1 MIQETFAAYLLN
13 AAWQAPVVAL
23 CALIVTRFAGLSAQ
37 ARNRVWLGFL
47 AMAVILPAVALDAI
61 LPHALPTVARV
72 APAAMAPAMDL
83 ATLAA
88 AAPPPPAEPAMRLE
102 PWSAWMM
109 LGLFALVAAALVA
122 RLLVAGAA
130 ARRLVEGSRPVDLPA
145 DLTQALAR
153 LARLHG
159 HAVPPVRSS
168 ADVPGP
174 AVVGALKPI
183 ILIPEGVPLEGDD
196 LRAALLHE
204 LAHVLRHDYAIN
216 LACEVLTLP
225 VSWHPALMALKAGV
239 RRSRELACDAM
250 AAQAMASQKT
260 YARCLVSLAQT
271 LGAQTLGGSNHPTQA
286 ALAVGLFG
294 RSDLED
300 RLMQLMKPHEAEA
313 PLVRAA
319 RLTGLAALGAGLLGS
334 AALLHVSPVFA
345 QPVAKP
351 SPAPAAVIAARQAAS
366 DAGASSV
373 TVHRRHGVIY
383 TRNGVTV
390 EVGDNGHRHSFKASN
405 GETITVVND
414 DPNEPTAEQQRAWEA
429 EARDA
434 QAKADAAEA
443 LVNSPEFKAR
453 IAKAKAD
460 GEAARR
466 MVESPEFKAKIAK
479 ARADGEAA
487 RRMVESPE
495 FKARIDAARAA
506 GEAARAYA
514 ESAEF
519 KAQMARIREDNAELR
534 REMDAWRAR
543 EKAQGTP
550 TP

>member
-1 MIQETFAAYLLN
+1 MIRESFAAYLVN

-23 CALIVTRFAGLSAQ
+23 CALIVTRFGGLSPQ

-47 AMAVILPAVALDAI
+47 AMAVILPAVALDAL

-72 APAAMAPAMDL
+72 APAAAASTMDL

-88 AAPPPPAEPAMRLE
+88 TPPPAAEPAMRLA

-109 LGLFALVAAALVA
+109 FGLFAVVAAALVA
-122 RLLVAGAA
+122 RLVVASAA
-130 ARRLVEGSRPVDLPA
+130 ARRLVEDSRPADLPA

-159 HAVPPVRSS
+159 RAVPPVRSS
-168 ADVPGP
+168 AQVPGP
-174 AVVGALKPI
+174 AVVGALKPV
-183 ILIPEGVPLEGDD
+183 ILIPEGVALEGDD

-225 VSWHPALMALKAGV
+225 VAWHPALMALKTGV
-239 RRSRELACDAM
+239 RRSRELACDTM

-271 LGAQTLGGSNHPTQA
+271 LGAQTLGGQTPGSSNPPAQA

-334 AALLHVSPVFA
+334 AALLHVTPVFA
-345 QPVAKP
+345 QPLPAAAKASPAP
-351 SPAPAAVIAARQAAS
+351 SSAPAAAATSQAQHDTAAPAAVR
-366 DAGASSV
+366 
-373 TVHRRHGVIY
+373 HRHGLIYSRHGV
-383 TRNGVTV
+383 TF
-390 EVGDNGHRHSFKASN
+390 EVGATGHRHSFTAAN

-414 DPNEPTAEQQRAWEA
+414 DPAEPTAEQQRAWEA

-434 QAKADAAEA
+434 EAKADAAEA

-453 IAKAKAD
+453 IAKAQAD
-460 GEAARR
+460 GEAAR
-466 MVESPEFKAKIAK
+466 K
-479 ARADGEAA
+479 
-487 RRMVESPE
+487 MVESPE
-495 FKARIDAARAA
+495 FKARIEAARAS
-506 GEAARAYA
+506 GEAARAYT

-519 KAQMARIREDNAELR
+519 KAQMAKIREDNAELR
-534 REMDAWRAR
+534 REMAEWRAR